1 MTYLIWIS
9 GKWKKWIW
17 TICKRCFICQYYLWG
32 PIVHICYMLTYWW
45 IMRYR
50 TWTSLKKKVI
60 HWQRIALGRMCPK
73 TLSPQRLHTLWL
85 PWGLTVFLYHLNAS
99 MHVWVNSS
107 RLCLPKN
114 LRREGCPMLDSNV
127 RKFRFLFCKES
138 DSEKAVDYY
147 IGSLFNSKIP

>member
-1 MTYLIWIS
+1 MFHLSILPMRPHSAHLLHAYLLVNYVLQNMDIPE
-9 GKWKKWIW
+9 KKI
-17 TICKRCFICQYYLWG
+17 
-32 PIVHICYMLTYWW
+32 
-45 IMRYR
+45 
-50 TWTSLKKKVI
+50 I
-60 HWQRIALGRMCPK
+60 HWQRIAPGRMCPK

-99 MHVWVNSS
+99 MHVWVKSS

-138 DSEKAVDYY
+138 DSEKAVDNY